1 MSQGNVFVTNNGHR
15 DLKLDPGTTLL
26 ATQSDSEGLSPLD
39 AQDCDGREC
48 NRVEAIIEMVF
59 REGREE

>member
-1 MSQGNVFVTNNGHR
+1 MSQGNVFVTNKGHR
-15 DLKLDPGTTLL
+15 DLKLDQGLPCWRRK
-26 ATQSDSEGLSPLD
+26 SDSDGLSPLD

-59 REGREE
+59 REGRQ